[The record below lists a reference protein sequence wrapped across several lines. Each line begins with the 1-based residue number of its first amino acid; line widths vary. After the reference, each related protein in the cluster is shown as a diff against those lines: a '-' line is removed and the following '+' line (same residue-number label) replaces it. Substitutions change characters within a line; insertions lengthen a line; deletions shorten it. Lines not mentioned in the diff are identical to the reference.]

1 MRFDAP
7 PISDLRL
14 SRFHRWAM
22 LWLTWLA
29 GFLDEAAAF
38 APLSAQAK
46 TIAHRWLDQIEWL
59 VMGIVIIRAARQLRR
74 APPSRRV
81 RAHKLKTKALRRA
94 IFGARL
100 LRRLRAKD
108 LRTRIAALRADVG
121 ALVAQIRKR
130 LPRGLTRRRPI
141 APRPEAGALEALA
154 QPPAPALRAD
164 TS

>member
-46 TIAHRWLDQIEWL
+46 AIAHRWLDQIEWL
-59 VMGIVIIRAARQLRR
+59 VGGIVIIRAARQLRR
-74 APPSRRV
+74 APPSHRL

-108 LRTRIAALRADVG
+108 LRARIAALRADVG
-121 ALVAQIRKR
+121 ALVAHILKR

-141 APRPEAGALEALA
+141 RARREHRASPALTP
-154 QPPAPALRAD
+154 PPAPALGAD